1 MAFDHRGNS
10 GDSFRETVG
19 EDITDLEL
27 RVRFAG
33 TIIGIAPVYPS
44 EYPPPPLRVQR
55 IVLMNQIENIN
66 FLFHHDEYEPACKCA
81 DIVELTLGACRKSG
95 SLFVGLF
102 LQEQLS
108 PSN

>member
-19 EDITDLEL
+19 EDITDLDL

-44 EYPPPPLRVQR
+44 EYPPPPLRVKR

-66 FLFHHDEYEPACKCA
+66 FLLHHDEYEPGRYT
-81 DIVELTLGACRKSG
+81 DIVELTLGACRKLS
-95 SLFVGLF
+95 SLFVGL
-102 LQEQLS
+102 LCQK
-108 PSN
+108 